1 MRKTANQV
9 TKQETTDD
17 LDALLA
23 ALPTEI
29 VERLRGFANRADL
42 LEVVLDLGRRPE
54 ARFTHGEE
62 VLLEREI
69 VEADIAHV
77 IDHIGAF
84 GGETGLAS
92 SAPCTASAPSETG
105 PARWSG

>member
-1 MRKTANQV
+1 V

-42 LEVVLDLGRRPE
+42 LGSALTVPVYWVMMSVAAVKAFVQLFQAPTFWEKTV
-54 ARFTHGEE
+54 HGL
-62 VLLEREI
+62 VRK
-69 VEADIAHV
+69 
-77 IDHIGAF
+77 
-84 GGETGLAS
+84 
-92 SAPCTASAPSETG
+92 
-105 PARWSG
+105 